1 MTKKSSFY
9 WAAALPGAVLL
20 ATTSFGA
27 AHALDLKEAIQV
39 AVQTNP
45 QISEATQDEEAIQFE
60 RKQAQG
66 QYLPRVNLEASTGVR
81 ELQNPSRLAIGLSNH
96 VLYPS
101 EVDLTVQQS
110 VFDFGTRRAELER
123 QAARTDGAA
132 KRVLERSEFIA
143 LETAREYINYLLQQ
157 RIVSTAQANIAYHQ
171 KMVDDLASGVNKGA
185 ITVADQQQAQERLEA
200 ARARLAQAQEDL
212 QAAAIA
218 FQTRTG
224 LTLDSA
230 TAPPDFAANV
240 AKTEDDAIGEARTNN
255 PKVKIA
261 QADVD
266 AAEAMIKSAKAN
278 MAPNISLEGTGRYGS
293 DVDGFEGHTN
303 DVMGRVVFRW
313 TLYAGGINEANV
325 QEQIRRASQSRYA
338 LHQVVREVEDDTRS
352 SWNRLTNQKAVL
364 TSLEAQTKVTNDL
377 MSSYTDQFKVG
388 RRSLLDLLD
397 AQNTQ
402 YSATVAMETAR
413 YAELFAQ
420 YRVLAATGH
429 LLDSFGVDRPAAAKT
444 EARQQFGVPATPPAE
459 LQPRHH
465 VD

>member
-1 MTKKSSFY
+1 MTKKSSYY
-9 WAAALPGAVLL
+9 WAAALPSALL
-20 ATTSFGA
+20 LTAGSFGV

-45 QISEATQDEEAIQFE
+45 QISEATQDQQAIEFE

-66 QYLPRVNLEASTGVR
+66 QYLPRVNLEASAGGR
-81 ELQNPSRLAIGLSNH
+81 RLENPSRLALGLDRH
-96 VLYPS
+96 TLYPA
-101 EVDLTVQQS
+101 EVDLTIQQS
-110 VFDFGTRRAELER
+110 VYDFGTRRAELER

-157 RIVSTAQANIAYHQ
+157 RIVAQAQTNIAYHQ
-171 KMVDDLASGVNKGA
+171 KMAEDLTSGVNKGA
-185 ITVADQQQAQERLEA
+185 TSVADQQQAQERLEA

-224 LTLDSA
+224 LTLDTA
-230 TAPPDFAANV
+230 TTPPDFAGNTP
-240 AKTEDDAIGEARTNN
+240 KTEDEAIGEARNNN

-261 QADVD
+261 MADVD

-278 MAPNISLEGTGRYGS
+278 MAPNISVEGTGRYGS
-293 DVDGFEGHTN
+293 DIDGFEGHTN
-303 DVMGRVVFRW
+303 DIAGRVVFRW

-325 QEQIRRASQSRYA
+325 QEQIRRASQQRYA
-338 LHQVVREVEDDTRS
+338 LHQVVREVEDDVRT
-352 SWNRLTNQKAVL
+352 SWNRMQSQKALL
-364 TSLEAQTKVTNDL
+364 TSLENQTRVSNDL
-377 MSSYTDQFKVG
+377 MSSYTDQFRVG

-413 YAELFAQ
+413 YATLFAQ

-429 LLDSFGVDRPAAAKT
+429 LLDAFGVDHPVAAKT
-444 EARQQFGVPATPPAE
+444 EARKQFGVPATPPAE